1 MKNFRLS
8 HIKKFALTL
17 FTFHCLTFFLVGQ
30 SAINHPLGELTD
42 DTQTISYK
50 GSRNY
55 KFIERSDM
63 RVYQNGKYI
72 GLQSKI
78 VSAFIIPSRTDKG
91 LIYEGDFYVDQ
102 DTNRNKAQV
111 ALGIHEA
118 IPSSFIINGDGNL
131 TMLVDNG
138 YPSFRSFPAFTAKK
152 INKGDIWDAKAMR
165 AVDPL
170 SKGIITKMPIYVRYT
185 YTGDDFYNG
194 EEVYLIS
201 AQWATRYGTGGTT
214 TYVDWGG
221 DKELDY
227 AQGSHKATIIVSKA
241 TGAAL
246 VIRDTAD
253 ETFVYKDGNKYQFKG
268 TISLFTEYPPAI
280 DRSRL
285 IAALKK
291 MDLLDGEEAEK
302 LLQRPVSRD
311 ENAGRSSITDDDAS
325 TASST
330 GSQTSTSTDTAV
342 PQGNQKSQNNRD
354 DSWEPVNTSEWVRV
368 GKADKSASDEK
379 ASDAKKSSNK
389 SSSSKDTSAKT
400 EKLKKQIAEHQAKEV
415 EKESKAKAPISV
427 DDTEAGIRLTIQN
440 LQFKADSAALLPG
453 EEKRLD
459 QIAEILRLADGAQ
472 FLIEGHTASTGFEAG
487 EMKLSK
493 ERADSIAAALTAR
506 GINNERFICKG
517 SGGKKPIASNDTA
530 EGKALNRRVEITILE

>member
-1 MKNFRLS
+1 MKKIRMSL
-8 HIKKFALTL
+8 IKKITSTIFVFL
-17 FTFHCLTFFLVGQ
+17 CLTFFVTGQ
-30 SAINHPLGELTD
+30 SAINHPLGDLAD
-42 DTQTISYK
+42 GANQTISYK

-55 KFIERSDM
+55 KFIERSDL
-63 RVYQNGKYI
+63 RLYQNGRYV

-78 VSAFIIPSRTDKG
+78 VSAFIIPSWTDKG
-91 LIYEGDFYVDQ
+91 LVYEGDFFVDQ

-118 IPSSFIINGDGNL
+118 IPSSFIINSDGNL

-138 YPSFRSFPAFTAKK
+138 YPSFRSFPTFTSRK
-152 INKGDIWDAKAMR
+152 IHKGDIWEAKAMR

-185 YTGDDFYNG
+185 YTGDDNYNG
-194 EEVYLIS
+194 EPVYLIS
-201 AQWATRYGTGGTT
+201 AEWATRYNMGGTT

-221 DKELDY
+221 DKELNY

-246 VIRDTAD
+246 VIRDTVD
-253 ETFVYKDGNKYQFKG
+253 ETFVYKDGNKYQYKG

-291 MDLLDGEEAEK
+291 MDLLDDEEAEK
-302 LLQRPVSRD
+302 LLQRPV
-311 ENAGRSSITDDDAS
+311 AKDDAI
-325 TASST
+325 
-330 GSQTSTSTDTAV
+330 
-342 PQGNQKSQNNRD
+342 
-354 DSWEPVNTSEWVRV
+354 
-368 GKADKSASDEK
+368 
-379 ASDAKKSSNK
+379 ASDAKKTSGK
-389 SSSSKDTSAKT
+389 SSSAKDTAAKT
-400 EKLKKQIAEHQAKEV
+400 EKLKKQIEEHQAK
-415 EKESKAKAPISV
+415 SAKSATPISV
-427 DDTEAGIRLTIQN
+427 DNTEAGIRLTIQN
-440 LQFKADSAALLPG
+440 LQFKADSAELLPG

-459 QIAEILRLADGAQ
+459 QIAEILKLADGAQ

-493 ERADSIAAALTAR
+493 ERADSIAAALSSR
-506 GINNERFICKG
+506 GIGSERFICKG

-530 EGKALNRRVEITILE
+530 EGKALNRRVEITILD

>member
-1 MKNFRLS
+1 MKKIRMS
-8 HIKKFALTL
+8 RIKKITSTIFVFL
-17 FTFHCLTFFLVGQ
+17 CLTFFVTGQ
-30 SAINHPLGELTD
+30 SAINHPLGDLAD
-42 DTQTISYK
+42 GANQTISYK

-55 KFIERSDM
+55 KFTERSDL
-63 RVYQNGKYI
+63 RVYKNGRYV

-78 VSAFIIPSRTDKG
+78 VSAFIIPSWTDKG
-91 LIYEGDFYVDQ
+91 LVYEGDFYVDQ

-118 IPSSFIINGDGNL
+118 IPSSFIINSDGNL

-138 YPSFRSFPAFTAKK
+138 YPSFRSFPTFTSRK
-152 INKGDIWDAKAMR
+152 IQKGDIWEAKAMR

-185 YTGDDFYNG
+185 YTEDDNYNG
-194 EEVYLIS
+194 EPVYLIS
-201 AQWATRYGTGGTT
+201 AEWATRYNMGGTT

-221 DKELDY
+221 DKELNY

-246 VIRDTAD
+246 VIRDTVD
-253 ETFVYKDGNKYQFKG
+253 ETFVYKDGNKYQYKG

-291 MDLLDGEEAEK
+291 MDLLDDEEAEK
-302 LLQRPVSRD
+302 LLQRPV
-311 ENAGRSSITDDDAS
+311 AKDDAI
-325 TASST
+325 
-330 GSQTSTSTDTAV
+330 
-342 PQGNQKSQNNRD
+342 
-354 DSWEPVNTSEWVRV
+354 
-368 GKADKSASDEK
+368 
-379 ASDAKKSSNK
+379 ASDAKKTSGK
-389 SSSSKDTSAKT
+389 SSSAKNTVAKT
-400 EKLKKQIAEHQAKEV
+400 EKLKKQIEEHQTKSAKV
-415 EKESKAKAPISV
+415 TAPISV
-427 DDTEAGIRLTIQN
+427 DNTEAGIRLTIQN
-440 LQFKADSAALLPG
+440 LQFKADSAELLPG

-459 QIAEILRLADGAQ
+459 QIAEILRLAEGAQ
-472 FLIEGHTASTGFEAG
+472 FLIEGHTASTGYEAG

-493 ERADSIAAALTAR
+493 ERADSIAAALSTR
-506 GINNERFICKG
+506 GIGSERFICKG

-530 EGKALNRRVEITILE
+530 EGKALNRRVEITILD

>member
-1 MKNFRLS
+1 MKKIRMS
-8 HIKKFALTL
+8 RIKKITSTIFVFL
-17 FTFHCLTFFLVGQ
+17 CLTFFMTGQ
-30 SAINHPLGELTD
+30 SAINHPLGDMLD
-42 DTQTISYK
+42 DNQTISYK

-55 KFIERSDM
+55 KFIERSDL
-63 RVYQNGKYI
+63 RLYQNGRYV

-78 VSAFIIPSRTDKG
+78 VSAFIIPSWTDKG
-91 LIYEGDFYVDQ
+91 LVYEGDFYVDQ

-118 IPSSFIINGDGNL
+118 IPSAFIINSDGNL

-138 YPSFRSFPAFTAKK
+138 YPSFRSFPTFTSRK
-152 INKGDIWDAKAMR
+152 IQKGDIWEAKAMR

-185 YTGDDFYNG
+185 YTGDDNYNG
-194 EEVYLIS
+194 EPVYLIS
-201 AQWATRYGTGGTT
+201 AEWATRYNMGGTT
-214 TYVDWGG
+214 MYVDWGG
-221 DKELDY
+221 DKELNY

-246 VIRDTAD
+246 VIRDTVD

-291 MDLLDGEEAEK
+291 MDLLDDEEAEK
-302 LLQRPVSRD
+302 LLQRPV
-311 ENAGRSSITDDDAS
+311 AKDDAA
-325 TASST
+325 TAGGLPQEAGNAAGK
-330 GSQTSTSTDTAV
+330 GSPD
-342 PQGNQKSQNNRD
+342 NFDD
-354 DSWEPVNTSEWVRV
+354 DSWKPINTSEWVS
-368 GKADKSASDEK
+368 GGNPDKDKNDKANKTDKSDKAAGEGK
-379 ASDAKKSSNK
+379 ASDAKKSSGK
-389 SSSSKDTSAKT
+389 STSAKDTAAKT
-400 EKLKKQIAEHQAKEV
+400 EKLKKQIEEHQAK
-415 EKESKAKAPISV
+415 SAKATAPISV
-427 DDTEAGIRLTIQN
+427 DNTEAGIRLTIQN
-440 LQFKADSAALLPG
+440 LQFKADSAELLPG

-459 QIAEILRLADGAQ
+459 QIAEILRLAEGAQ
-472 FLIEGHTASTGFEAG
+472 FLIEGHTASTGYEAG

-493 ERADSIAAALTAR
+493 ERADSIAAALSAR
-506 GINNERFICKG
+506 GIGRERFICKG

-530 EGKALNRRVEITILE
+530 EGKALNRRVEITILD

>member
-1 MKNFRLS
+1 MKKIVF
-8 HIKKFALTL
+8 TL
-17 FTFHCLTFFLVGQ
+17 FVNLCLTFFVTGQ
-30 SAINHPLGELTD
+30 SAINHPLGDLAD
-42 DTQTISYK
+42 GANQTISYK

-55 KFIERSDM
+55 KFTERNDL
-63 RVYQNGKYI
+63 RVYKNGRYV

-78 VSAFIIPSRTDKG
+78 VSAFIIPSWTDKG
-91 LIYEGDFYVDQ
+91 LVYEGDFYVDQ

-118 IPSSFIINGDGNL
+118 IPSAFIINSDGNL

-138 YPSFRSFPAFTAKK
+138 YPSFRSFPTFTSRK
-152 INKGDIWDAKAMR
+152 IQKGDIWEAKAMR

-185 YTGDDFYNG
+185 YTGDDNYNG
-194 EEVYLIS
+194 EPVYLIS
-201 AQWATRYGTGGTT
+201 AEWATRYNMGGTT

-221 DKELDY
+221 DKELNY

-246 VIRDTAD
+246 VIRDTVD
-253 ETFVYKDGNKYQFKG
+253 ETFVYKDGNKYQYKG

-291 MDLLDGEEAEK
+291 MDLLDDEEAEK
-302 LLQRPVSRD
+302 LLQRPV
-311 ENAGRSSITDDDAS
+311 AKDDAI
-325 TASST
+325 
-330 GSQTSTSTDTAV
+330 
-342 PQGNQKSQNNRD
+342 
-354 DSWEPVNTSEWVRV
+354 
-368 GKADKSASDEK
+368 
-379 ASDAKKSSNK
+379 ASDAKKTSGK
-389 SSSSKDTSAKT
+389 SSSAKYTAAKT
-400 EKLKKQIAEHQAKEV
+400 EKLKKQIEEHQAK
-415 EKESKAKAPISV
+415 SAKSATPISV
-427 DDTEAGIRLTIQN
+427 DNTEAGIRLTIQN
-440 LQFKADSAALLPG
+440 LQFKADSAELLPG

-459 QIAEILRLADGAQ
+459 QITEILRLAEGAQ
-472 FLIEGHTASTGFEAG
+472 FLIEGHTASTGYEAG

-493 ERADSIAAALTAR
+493 ERADSIAAALSSR
-506 GINNERFICKG
+506 GIGSERFICKG

-530 EGKALNRRVEITILE
+530 EGKALNRRVEITILD

>member
-1 MKNFRLS
+1 MKKIRMS
-8 HIKKFALTL
+8 RIKKITSTIFVFL
-17 FTFHCLTFFLVGQ
+17 CLTFFVTGQ
-30 SAINHPLGELTD
+30 SAINHPLGDLAD
-42 DTQTISYK
+42 GANQTISYK

-55 KFIERSDM
+55 KFIERSDL
-63 RVYQNGKYI
+63 RLYQNGRYV

-78 VSAFIIPSRTDKG
+78 VSAFIIPSWTDKG
-91 LIYEGDFYVDQ
+91 LVYEGDFFVDQ

-118 IPSSFIINGDGNL
+118 IPSAFIINSDGNL

-138 YPSFRSFPAFTAKK
+138 YPSFRSFPTFTSRK
-152 INKGDIWDAKAMR
+152 IQKGDIWEAKAMR

-185 YTGDDFYNG
+185 YTGDDNYNG
-194 EEVYLIS
+194 EPVYLIS
-201 AQWATRYGTGGTT
+201 AEWATRYNMGGTT

-221 DKELDY
+221 DKELNY

-246 VIRDTAD
+246 VIRDTVD
-253 ETFVYKDGNKYQFKG
+253 ETFVYKDGNKYQYKG

-291 MDLLDGEEAEK
+291 MDLLDDEEAEK
-302 LLQRPVSRD
+302 LLQRPV
-311 ENAGRSSITDDDAS
+311 AKDDAI
-325 TASST
+325 
-330 GSQTSTSTDTAV
+330 
-342 PQGNQKSQNNRD
+342 
-354 DSWEPVNTSEWVRV
+354 
-368 GKADKSASDEK
+368 
-379 ASDAKKSSNK
+379 ASDAKKTSGK
-389 SSSSKDTSAKT
+389 SSLAKDTAAKT
-400 EKLKKQIAEHQAKEV
+400 EKLKKQIEEHQAKT
-415 EKESKAKAPISV
+415 AKVTAPISV
-427 DDTEAGIRLTIQN
+427 DNTEAGIHLTIQN
-440 LQFKADSAALLPG
+440 LQFKADSAELLPG

-459 QIAEILRLADGAQ
+459 QIAEILRLAEGAQ
-472 FLIEGHTASTGFEAG
+472 FLIEGHTADTGYEAG

-493 ERADSIAAALTAR
+493 ERADSIAAALSSR
-506 GINNERFICKG
+506 GIGSERFICKG

-530 EGKALNRRVEITILE
+530 EGKALNRRVEITILD